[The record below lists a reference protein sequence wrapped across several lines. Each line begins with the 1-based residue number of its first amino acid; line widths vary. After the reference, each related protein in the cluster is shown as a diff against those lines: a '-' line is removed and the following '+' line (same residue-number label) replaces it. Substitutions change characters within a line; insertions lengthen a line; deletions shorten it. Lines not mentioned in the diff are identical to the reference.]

1 MELPS
6 DILVHVLQ
14 ANSGIGVGTVPVPSG
29 DHRTGSSREGTGVLS
44 STTKKPGGLRPVTAL
59 LTIPTKRYEGLSQ
72 LRGSRKSLSQTLL
85 LWALFSF
92 TFVIFQVLSNL
103 LWLSAWL
110 LMLAKTHMGIALVVT
125 SGDLPHLTR
134 LPVLCYKGHNLF
146 CQASSPAL

>member
-92 TFVIFQVLSNL
+92 TFSVMFKPPLSSIIAFLPTPGKTPIKSLFRAGEMAQGLRALSALPQVLSSIPSN
-103 LWLSAWL
+103 
-110 LMLAKTHMGIALVVT
+110 HMV
-125 SGDLPHLTR
+125 
-134 LPVLCYKGHNLF
+134 GHNHL
-146 CQASSPAL
+146 